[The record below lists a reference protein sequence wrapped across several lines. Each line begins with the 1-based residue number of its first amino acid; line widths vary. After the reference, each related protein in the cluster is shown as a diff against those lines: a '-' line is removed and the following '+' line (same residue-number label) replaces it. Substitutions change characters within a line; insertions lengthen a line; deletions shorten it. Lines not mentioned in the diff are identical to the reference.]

1 MSEDGTLIGNRFK
14 LGKVIGMGGMATVYS
29 GIDTQTNE
37 KIAIKHLKRD
47 IILQDPDIVARF
59 DREGEALRRLNHPNI
74 VKVFTTATE
83 NDEHYVIMEYV
94 SGGDLNGL
102 IHDHRSQN
110 TPIPIQRIL
119 EIALDLS
126 DALTRAHRLKI
137 IHRDI
142 KPANVL
148 LAEDGT
154 PRLTDFGVAHFS
166 DSTKMTQTGALI
178 GTIAYLSPE
187 ACSGDTVDGRAD
199 IWSFGVMLYELLTL
213 RRPFDENN
221 TAAIITAILNKN
233 PPDIMTLRPDTPPS
247 LVYLLQ
253 QMLAKDPDDRI
264 ASARLVGAQ
273 LEAIISG
280 GNTWDMPITDF
291 EVNLDDMAD
300 FSVATPSSA
309 HISEYKVPP
318 SVDHGEFVPDSAI
331 KTPTPP
337 PSTSTPPSL
346 VAIPTKKGNSRLLIG
361 LIGIIALVIMGV
373 FVLLAN
379 NNQPS
384 TPSINSLS
392 SQQLETVADNE
403 LMVIVS
409 KFDNIGGDGRDV
421 GQFIYE
427 DLQTKFERDVP
438 FSQIRVRLYP
448 DIIRTNEQAQQIAL
462 ANNAPIIIWGNY
474 DAQGV
479 NVQIQTGSLSP
490 FKHFILSLDEV
501 RRITD
506 VQLQLNNE
514 RRESV
519 APNVLGILNMLQT
532 YDNNAYEI
540 GRNLAILELVN
551 TGETAQ
557 VVGNSV
563 AAQWHRY
570 FMLYNT
576 DEETALQEINEAI
589 SLSSGLDA
597 LYSARALT
605 YIRLGQFDSMLQD
618 IGTVQSL
625 GNEAYLG
632 DDMLLAQYYFWF
644 GQDPDLK
651 ETQRLLEKI
660 TTAIND
666 NWWSS
671 TMLGMVYWQQGDLEK
686 ARTTLE
692 YAITLSPD
700 ANYPHV
706 ILISIY
712 MRQGE
717 LVKAQEMVRFVR
729 QNSPNATIANR
740 IMNSTFDMD
749 GVELTY
755 ATEVF
760 GYFVL
765 EQWSSVLDVMEKAN
779 FSDSFADV
787 YLLAGLAHCN
797 LRDYEQA
804 EASYTRL
811 LEIYPNYLLGY
822 LLRAEVRLKQEKA
835 AEALADIGVIIQS
848 DLSQTFAPLITGA
861 QNGTISCETILDIDF
876 SNFEGAG

>member
-29 GIDTQTNE
+29 GIDTHTTE

-74 VKVFTTATE
+74 VKVLATATE
-83 NDEHYVIMEYV
+83 NDEHYVMMEYV

-102 IHDHRSQN
+102 IHDHRNQN

-187 ACSGDTVDGRAD
+187 ACSGDIVDGRAD

-221 TAAIITAILNKN
+221 TAAIITAILNKT
-233 PPDIMTLRPDTPPS
+233 PPDVMTLRPDTPPS

-291 EVNLDDMAD
+291 EVHLDEMAD
-300 FSVATPSSA
+300 FSSATPSSSR
-309 HISEYKVPP
+309 ISEYKVPP

-337 PSTSTPPSL
+337 SSTIAPPSL
-346 VAIPTKKGNSRLLIG
+346 VAIPAKKGNLPLLIG
-361 LIGIIALVIMGV
+361 LIGIIMLVIIGV
-373 FVLLAN
+373 FVLSAN
-379 NNQPS
+379 NNPSASSTDSLTPQP
-384 TPSINSLS
+384 
-392 SQQLETVADNE
+392 LEAVAENE
-403 LMVIVS
+403 LMVIVG

-448 DIIRTNEQAQQIAL
+448 DIIRTSEQAQQIAV
-462 ANNAPIIIWGNY
+462 ANNAPVIIWGNY

-479 NVQIQTGSLSP
+479 NVQIQIGSLSP
-490 FKHFILSLDEV
+490 FKRFILSPQDT

-519 APNVLGILNMLQT
+519 APNVLAIINVLQT
-532 YDNNAYEI
+532 YDNNPYEI

-570 FMLYNT
+570 FILYNT
-576 DEETALQEINEAI
+576 DEETAIQEINAGI
-589 SLSSGLDA
+589 SLSGGLDV
-597 LYSARALT
+597 LYSARALI
-605 YIRLGQFDSMLQD
+605 YIRLGRFDAMLED

-632 DDMLLAQYYFWF
+632 DDTLLAQYYFWF
-644 GQDPDLK
+644 GQDTGLQ

-660 TTAIND
+660 TTVIND
-666 NWWSS
+666 DWWSF
-671 TMLGMVYWQQGDLEK
+671 TMLGMVYWQQGNLEK
-686 ARTTLE
+686 ALTTLE

-700 ANYPHV
+700 ANYPYV

-717 LVKAQEMVRFVR
+717 LVKAQEMIRFVR

-740 IMNSTFDMD
+740 IMNSTFNMD

-755 ATEVF
+755 ATEIF

-787 YLLAGLAHCN
+787 YILAGLAHCN
-797 LRDYEQA
+797 LKDYEQA
-804 EASYTRL
+804 EASYTYL
-811 LEIYPNYLLGY
+811 LEIYPDYMLGY
-822 LLRAEVRLKQEKA
+822 LLRAEVRLKQEKS

-861 QNGTISCETILDIDF
+861 QNGTISCETILDVDF
-876 SNFEGAG
+876 SNLEGAE